1 MRSLLALVAL
11 LLAGT
16 IATFLRTASLWSA
29 SMAWLVFSGMILTF
43 LLGVFTG
50 MGHVLPRR
58 GRRLPER
65 PVMALPFESDR
76 LSRPARPEALTSRR
90 FEGN

>member
-16 IATFLRTASLWSA
+16 IATFLWTTSLGST
-29 SMAWLVFSGMILTF
+29 SIAWLVFSGMILTF
-43 LLGVFTG
+43 LLGVYTG

-58 GRRLPER
+58 QRRLPDR
-65 PVMALPFESDR
+65 PAMTLPFDGDR
-76 LSRPARPEALTSRR
+76 RPGPVVLSSRR
-90 FEGN
+90 